1 MLNYLIEE
9 VHNLKTSS
17 QSSQSQQSQQSQRS
31 QGNRGLSVSL
41 ELEGG
46 YPQRSRKAQLE
57 TMSDEQFKQF
67 RVT

>member
-9 VHNLKTSS
+9 VHNLKTSL

-41 ELEGG
+41 EPEGG
-46 YPQRSRKAQLE
+46 YSQRSRKAQLE

-67 RVT
+67 MVT